1 MKIAEK
7 LKAKQDIYNQP
18 PVTIAFLGDSVTQ
31 GCFECYTKSE
41 TAVET
46 VFDYKSA
53 YSTRVREL
61 LNILYPNVQVNI
73 INSGISGDNA
83 KNGLSRMERDIF
95 AYSPD
100 LAVVSYGLND
110 AACGGADGV
119 ATYAETVGKIFA
131 ALKEKGIEGIF
142 LTQNFMCTHTSPHLK
157 EDIFKRLAVSFA
169 KVQNEGVLKAYY
181 EAAKAAVAAQG
192 GKICDIYAAWE
203 KMNAYG
209 VDTTELLANK
219 LNHPLRELHYYTAVK
234 IIETMFE

>member
-7 LKAKQDIYNQP
+7 LKAKQDIYNQA
-18 PVTIAFLGDSVTQ
+18 PVTVAFLGDSVTQ
-31 GCFECYTKSE
+31 GCFECYMKSE
-41 TAVET
+41 AAVET

-61 LNILYPNVQVNI
+61 LNLLYPNVQVNI

-83 KNGLSRMERDIF
+83 KNGLSRMERDVF
-95 AYSPD
+95 PYSPD
-100 LAVVSYGLND
+100 LVVASFGLND
-110 AACGGADGV
+110 AACGGMEGLPA
-119 ATYAETVGKIFA
+119 YAETIGKIFEK
-131 ALKEKGIEGIF
+131 LKEKNIEGIF

-157 EDIFKRLAVSFA
+157 EDIFKRLAATFA

-181 EAAKAAVAAQG
+181 EAAKEAVTAQG

-209 VDTTELLANK
+209 VATTELLANK
-219 LNHPLRELHYYTAVK
+219 LNHPIRDFHYYTAIK
-234 IIETMFE
+234 LIETMFD